1 MAVDL
6 DGISADEID
15 TGEQPLPEE
24 ATVAAFGRVMEEN
37 VQVTQAPAIR
47 DLRARKPL
55 GMIDMAELL
64 RPDLWLAARPPT
76 VGGLRRPTSLPTTG
90 RDPTS
95 PATPIR
101 ETMATPALR
110 ALGAFSES
118 ITKEL
123 RLNASINELWPEA
136 GGARFVAASDAS
148 AADPTARLSEEEWAA
163 ITETFYPDR
172 PPTHA
177 APEAP
182 TMTENRNLLKGSQTP
197 PSVQLVWV
205 LRNADGTATGKAWAL
220 AMYYRA
226 KESTPTTPEPA
237 GSHVMWCWVETEGRM
252 GEYVTPDTFTEAT
265 LEAII
270 PSHLRDGSASPGSRT
285 RSNGHLSLS
294 TGPTPQSPGKPRAR

>member
-1 MAVDL
+1 MGSLRGHARRVTTRRRRSARSTTTWKATSPANDRQRAAGPAAPAAPARSDHGFAFWQGTDDPTKKRTVAAGSRDVFIAIAQAASAAADGVVAVDL

-24 ATVAAFGRVMEEN
+24 ATVEAFGRVMEEN

-55 GMIDMAELL
+55 GMIDMTELL

-76 VGGLRRPTSLPTTG
+76 VGGLRRPTSLPTEG
-90 RDPTS
+90 KDPTS

-136 GGARFVAASDAS
+136 GGARFVAAGGWS
-148 AADPTARLSEEEWAA
+148 ARW
-163 ITETFYPDR
+163 R
-172 PPTHA
+172 
-177 APEAP
+177 
-182 TMTENRNLLKGSQTP
+182 
-197 PSVQLVWV
+197 
-205 LRNADGTATGKAWAL
+205 
-220 AMYYRA
+220 
-226 KESTPTTPEPA
+226 
-237 GSHVMWCWVETEGRM
+237 
-252 GEYVTPDTFTEAT
+252 
-265 LEAII
+265 
-270 PSHLRDGSASPGSRT
+270 
-285 RSNGHLSLS
+285 
-294 TGPTPQSPGKPRAR
+294 